1 MTDLRI
7 GEASASGATDGGA
20 ADGRDAAVAGGGAAG
35 LGGFLAPLFAAAEDA
50 GLFGLRD
57 APEPDAPDP
66 PDLRA
71 ALERAAADL
80 PPGP

>member
-7 GEASASGATDGGA
+7 GEASATG
-20 ADGRDAAVAGGGAAG
+20 AGGGAAAVADDAAG
-35 LGGFLAPLFAAAEDA
+35 LAGFLAPLFAAAEDA

-57 APEPDAPDP
+57 AAEPDAPDP
-66 PDLRA
+66 LDLRA